1 MFSVTIIGFG
11 LAMIVVTLARGGGPT
26 ALGVLFGAHLH
37 RHRRRPALRVA
48 ARMRPRQLLGVP
60 FLYAIAAS
68 AVGFSIY
75 FSIGVVADRGLGLT
89 PLIFLAAGIMF
100 AITTLTYVEGGAMYR
115 ERGGSSTFA
124 RHAFNELI
132 SFIAGWAI
140 LIDYVIVISAAAIS
154 VPHYLTPVWGE
165 FAGGSEE
172 LVVAGAV
179 ILLAAYLNVAGVT
192 GGGRQNSLVLLALA
206 DLGLQL
212 LVILVGAVVVLDPE
226 LLTAEL
232 DLFTTP
238 SLKDIVYAAV
248 VATIAYAGIE
258 AASDLAPDL
267 DFEEGE
273 LTRVASAGAVIVPLM
288 YAGMAAVALM
298 AVPVVP
304 GPDGPETA
312 LAGEFVEAPVLGV
325 VQSFEPAWLADA
337 MQWAVVLTAVPVLV
351 WAANTSMLGLARHV
365 YVLATNRQIPSWA
378 GRLERT
384 HATPFIAIGI
394 AAALAFALAVP
405 GDIEF
410 LAGVYAFGALL
421 AATIAHLSIVSLRR
435 TEPDR
440 ERPYRVPWNVRV
452 GGWELPLPAVFAAVV
467 SGLAWLSV
475 IAFHEQ
481 ALYVGGGWMLF
492 GLVTYVVYRKLVE
505 ETSLTERV
513 TVPEVSL
520 KKQASEIEYSNILV
534 PVFGTDL
541 DDEII
546 ATAGRLADAEV
557 KEGKPNP
564 RMDVVFVAEL
574 PLTVPI
580 DAPLSKNVRER
591 ADRALARADQVG
603 DEYENVEV
611 GTAFV
616 RARSAGAGI
625 VAEARQR
632 GAEVIVMGAE
642 PPTRIRGGA
651 VLGGH
656 RRRAAGR
663 DRGGDGV
670 RAEEGAVPRPAH
682 RAARG
687 ARAVVRFR
695 AMFVLIVG
703 CGRVGSSVARSMLRA
718 GNEVSCIDEDPE
730 AHARL
735 EVGLESS
742 WEDSGG
748 QFTVGTGLETDASGG
763 RGDREGGCVRRLH
776 RRRQHQHRH
785 RPDRAAPLQHPQ
797 RRGPH
802 PRPAAGRVVCE
813 AGDEHG
819 LSDQRRD
826 RDAGERA
833 ERGGPRWVS
842 GST

>member
-1 MFSVTIIGFG
+1 
-11 LAMIVVTLARGGGPT
+11 
-26 ALGVLFGAHLH
+26 
-37 RHRRRPALRVA
+37 
-48 ARMRPRQLLGVP
+48 MRPRQLLGVP

-89 PLIFLAAGIMF
+89 PVIFLAAGLMF
-100 AITTLTYVEGGAMYR
+100 ALTSLSYVEGGAMLR
-115 ERGGSSTFA
+115 ERGGSATFA

-140 LIDYVIVISAAAIS
+140 LIDYVIVIAAAAIS

-165 FAGGSEE
+165 FGGGREE
-172 LVVAGAV
+172 LAVAGAV
-179 ILLAAYLNVAGVT
+179 IALAAYLNVAGVT
-192 GGGRQNSLVLLALA
+192 GGGRQNQLVLLALA

-212 LVILVGAVVVLDPE
+212 VVILVGAVVVLDPE

-273 LTRVASAGAVIVPLM
+273 LTRVASAGAVIVPLL

-304 GPDGPETA
+304 SPNGPETA
-312 LAGEFVEAPVLGV
+312 LAGEFIEAPVLGV

-337 MQWAVVLTAVPVLV
+337 MQWAVVLIAVPVLV

-421 AATIAHLSIVSLRR
+421 AATIAHLSIVRLRR

-440 ERPYRVPWNVRV
+440 ERPYRVPYNVRV
-452 GGWELPLPAVFAAVV
+452 AGWELPLPAVFAAVV

-475 IAFHEQ
+475 IAFHQE
-481 ALYVGGGWMLF
+481 ALEEGGGWMLF
-492 GLVTYVVYRKLVE
+492 GLVTYVVYRKLVQG
-505 ETSLTERV
+505 TSLTERV

-520 KKQASEIEYSNILV
+520 KKQAAEIEYSNILV
-534 PVFGTDL
+534 PVFGTDQ

-557 KEGKPNP
+557 EKGEVNP
-564 RMDVVFVAEL
+564 RIDVVFVAEL
-574 PLTVPI
+574 PLAVPI
-580 DAPLSKNVRER
+580 DAPLPTEIRER

-616 RARSAGAGI
+616 MARSAGAGI
-625 VAEARQR
+625 VTEARQR
-632 GAEVIVMGAE
+632 GSEVIVMGAE

-651 VLGGH
+651 ILGGIG
-656 RRRAAGR
+656 AA
-663 DRGGDGV
+663 
-670 RAEEGAVPRPAH
+670 RPAEIGEVTEYVLKKAPC
-682 RAARG
+682 R
-687 ARAVVRFR
+687 
-695 AMFVLIVG
+695 VLIT
-703 CGRVGSSVARSMLRA
+703 AP
-718 GNEVSCIDEDPE
+718 PE
-730 AHARL
+730 NQ
-735 EVGLESS
+735 S
-742 WEDSGG
+742 
-748 QFTVGTGLETDASGG
+748 
-763 RGDREGGCVRRLH
+763 
-776 RRRQHQHRH
+776 
-785 RPDRAAPLQHPQ
+785 
-797 RRGPH
+797 
-802 PRPAAGRVVCE
+802 
-813 AGDEHG
+813 
-819 LSDQRRD
+819 
-826 RDAGERA
+826 
-833 ERGGPRWVS
+833 
-842 GST
+842 